1 MEAYDLNLGQIVRS
15 AAGRDKGKFF
25 LIVEI
30 ADNEFVKICDGE
42 RRKINI
48 SKRKKKR
55 HLKKTNHVVYE
66 LKERLEKGQ
75 RISDAEIR
83 RYLEDYR
90 NNTLIENGGI

>member
-1 MEAYDLNLGQIVRS
+1 MEAYDLNLGQVVRS
-15 AAGRDKGKFF
+15 AAGRDKGRIF
-25 LIVEI
+25 LIVER
-30 ADNEFVKICDGE
+30 ADEFVKICDGE
-42 RRKINI
+42 RRKIEK
-48 SKRKKKR
+48 SKRKKKK

-66 LKERLEKGQ
+66 LKEKLEKGQ

>member
-1 MEAYDLNLGQIVRS
+1 MEAYDLNLGQVVRS
-15 AAGRDKGKFF
+15 AAGRDKGRIF
-25 LIVEI
+25 LIVER
-30 ADNEFVKICDGE
+30 ADEFVKICDGE

-90 NNTLIENGGI
+90 NNTLIEDGGI